1 MKEKKTIKQLIVVIS
16 LIGLSLVGLGTFF
29 MVKDLK
35 HKKESYKVTVHIT
48 DVEQVGEDNY
58 LYYVDYTA
66 GGKEYSHVVYKPS
79 NDKNAHP
86 GGSEKAHAD
95 KDNPY
100 NLRRIYGPVIVI
112 FLYIMGIAVTAAGL
126 SVCIKEIKKKKM
138 DKSHYVYAEIFDV
151 CVDYSVAVNEIC
163 PFVIKC
169 RYNDP
174 ETGKEIIFTSG
185 HCYDDPGQVYSP
197 GEQIKVY
204 VEDST
209 YENYLVDLEKFESL
223 GLG

>member
-1 MKEKKTIKQLIVVIS
+1 MKEKKTIRQLIVVIS
-16 LIGLSLVGLGTFF
+16 LIGLALVGLGTFF

-48 DVEQVGEDNY
+48 DVEQVGEDSY

-66 GGKEYSHVVYKPS
+66 GGKEYRHVAFKPS

-86 GGSEKAHAD
+86 GGSEKAYAD

-100 NLRRIYGPVIVI
+100 NLRRIYGPAIVI
-112 FLYIMGIAVTAAGL
+112 FLYIMGIAVMVAGL
-126 SVCIKEIKKKKM
+126 SVCIN
-138 DKSHYVYAEIFDV
+138 DV

-204 VEDST
+204 VEGST
-209 YENYLVDLEKFESL
+209 YENYLVDLEKFKSL

>member
-16 LIGLSLVGLGTFF
+16 LIGLALVGLGTFF

-48 DVEQVGEDNY
+48 DV
-58 LYYVDYTA
+58 
-66 GGKEYSHVVYKPS
+66 VYKPS

-86 GGSEKAHAD
+86 GGSEKAYAD

-112 FLYIMGIAVTAAGL
+112 FLYIMGIAVTTAGL

-204 VEDST
+204 VEGST
-209 YENYLVDLEKFESL
+209 YENYLVDLEKFKSL

>member
-16 LIGLSLVGLGTFF
+16 LIGLALLGLGTFF

-48 DVEQVGEDNY
+48 DVEQVGDDSY

-66 GGKEYSHVVYKPS
+66 GGKKYSHVVYKPS

-86 GGSEKAHAD
+86 GGSEKAYAD

-126 SVCIKEIKKKKM
+126 SVC
-138 DKSHYVYAEIFDV
+138 
-151 CVDYSVAVNEIC
+151 
-163 PFVIKC
+163 
-169 RYNDP
+169 
-174 ETGKEIIFTSG
+174 
-185 HCYDDPGQVYSP
+185 
-197 GEQIKVY
+197 
-204 VEDST
+204 
-209 YENYLVDLEKFESL
+209 LSL
-223 GLG
+223 IHI

>member
-16 LIGLSLVGLGTFF
+16 LIGLALVGLGTFF

-35 HKKESYKVTVHIT
+35 HKKESYKVTVAYYRCGAGRRGQLS
-48 DVEQVGEDNY
+48 VLCR
-58 LYYVDYTA
+58 LYRRWE
-66 GGKEYSHVVYKPS
+66 EYSHVVYKPS

-86 GGSEKAHAD
+86 GGSEKAYAD

-185 HCYDDPGQVYSP
+185 HCYDDPGRYTS
-197 GEQIKVY
+197 
-204 VEDST
+204 SR
-209 YENYLVDLEKFESL
+209 
-223 GLG
+223 

>member
-1 MKEKKTIKQLIVVIS
+1 M
-16 LIGLSLVGLGTFF
+16 
-29 MVKDLK
+29 
-35 HKKESYKVTVHIT
+35 HIT
-48 DVEQVGEDNY
+48 DVEQVGEDSY

-66 GGKEYSHVVYKPS
+66 GGKKYSHVVYKPS

-86 GGSEKAHAD
+86 GGSEKAYAD

-185 HCYDDPGQVYSP
+185 HCYDDPGRYILPVSRLRYMLRATHMKT
-197 GEQIKVY
+197 ILLTLK
-204 VEDST
+204 
-209 YENYLVDLEKFESL
+209 NLRA
-223 GLG
+223 